1 MKDYLFVLLLSSFRP
16 GVEEEVQCRIIG
28 KEKKEESVVGLY
40 LLISFGRRII
50 SIWKCG
56 GSQLL
61 YEAAQ

>member
-40 LLISFGRRII
+40 LLISFGRREKDNIDLEVWRK
-50 SIWKCG
+50 STPV
-56 GSQLL
+56 
-61 YEAAQ
+61 

>member
-40 LLISFGRRII
+40 LLISFARRE
-50 SIWKCG
+50 KDNME
-56 GSQLL
+56 LRV
-61 YEAAQ
+61 

>member
-40 LLISFGRRII
+40 LLISFGRREKDNMELRVWRK
-50 SIWKCG
+50 STPV
-56 GSQLL
+56 
-61 YEAAQ
+61 